1 MRDPLGAYETIR
13 DDFLLYLKTAF
24 SSRYPTF
31 EEERAY
37 LFKEPGALCQEP
49 WIEPI
54 LNYVSSGKCIGD
66 LSLVDVPNLKTEASV
81 IDFKKLAKCG
91 LVGSFPLYDHQMKM
105 LKCALEKKNCV
116 ITSGT
121 GSGKTEAFLLPLFAE
136 LVRESSAWEAPGN
149 KDLRADDWWKNQ
161 NWLKK
166 WEEDAFKKCFSPRIG
181 QRVHE
186 KRDSA
191 VRALILYPMNAL
203 VEDQLARLR
212 EALDSPE
219 AQEWLKNNRH
229 GNKFYFGRYNS
240 STPVPGNEYSKDKCN
255 KKGIGG
261 DSRKPNKSKIKKLIK
276 ELTELEGNYDF
287 WRKYSVNTGKKKAQ
301 YFFPNSVGSEMRSRW
316 DMQDAPPDILIT
328 NFSMLNVMMMREEDS
343 KIFEKTKN
351 WLKKDP
357 KNVFHLIVD
366 ELHLYRGSSG
376 TEVAYLLRL
385 LLYRLG
391 LTPGHSQLRILA
403 SSASLEPGDKKSI
416 KFLKDFFGS
425 ENSFEIIPGKYNIPS
440 FDKRKDMLPPEPFKF
455 IAECGE
461 NISSQQ
467 CLDAAKQILPQ
478 VKSTIGEI
486 ALLEAMESEE
496 SGIREI
502 LYSKL
507 SKCGI
512 PETLSLSNLSI
523 KLFGNSILPEDAK
536 HAARGLFIA
545 RSICNEAREKFPG
558 IKETF
563 GERSSL
569 PSIRMH
575 WIFRNIP
582 GLWAC
587 IKPEVSFSDGRTI
600 GKLYGESRILGGV
613 KDSYRVLELAYCEHC
628 GTLYYTGNRLKINS
642 KSLEMLPTDPDIE
655 GLPEKKAATFME
667 RRDYNCHAVFWPS
680 SDQQI
685 ADSAKEWDQY
695 NRSRDEKSHAGWITA
710 SLDTRTAIV
719 EEGHSKW
726 ENDPNNWIK
735 GFLFKISGFID
746 EDYLALPSICASCG
760 EDYSSRK
767 GRYRSPIRGF
777 RTGFSKVS
785 QILTK
790 DMFLQLPKGSE
801 KVVVFSDSREDAA
814 RISLGIEKN
823 HFDDL
828 FRELLTHELINATY
842 GEYGFLLDM
851 KKATASFDKETKNA
865 ENFIQTLNS
874 GEIELTPLS
883 NIYYNENRE
892 IAERLIRKIFLSLED
907 PSIYD
912 KIVKNKTQLDV
923 IKASI
928 CEAQDEILK
937 IEKIGLEHIVPLSRI
952 LDPENSS
959 SPQSCGKLIKNLLKI
974 GINPGGLAVAMR
986 QFYWANEKH
995 RWTDLFDLRHFTWK
1009 RDLEG
1014 DALDHKEKVKQ
1025 AVKKSICNVLFS
1037 PLYFSFESSGLGYP
1051 VINLPNESVEK
1062 YAAELNIDPGVFVE
1076 ICNSTLRVMG
1086 KYFQH
1091 EGSDWRPKP
1100 WQTYDSAK
1108 ASFKDDYLRRIFRKY
1123 NILEKTGGK
1132 IIWDALTESGHND
1145 GIIETSKIYVKI
1157 SGPNDPV
1164 WICDNCRQKS
1174 LHFSAGFCTNCGSPL
1189 NEQPSTTC
1197 NQIWESNYLAL
1208 PAINNRE
1215 PVRLHCEELTG
1226 QSDKPAAR
1234 QRLFRGF
1241 FANIEGSSESE
1252 ENAMDE
1258 IDILSV
1264 TTTLEVGVDIGNL
1277 QAVLLANMPP
1287 MRFNYQQ
1294 RVGRAGRSG
1303 QAFSFALTL
1312 CRGGRSH
1319 DEYYYNHPKKIISD
1333 PPPVPFIT
1341 MSNDQLQIVERLL
1354 AKECLRVAFLEYG
1367 MKWWDGPR
1375 KGDTHGEFGFAH
1387 RCDAKDEGVPW
1398 SVSCDFI
1405 GQWLSKE
1412 NKVTLPKKL
1421 TAIHALVGDSN
1432 DTIDWKLLDFLDQL
1446 PKKITDAINNP
1457 ELSGSGLGEVLAEG
1471 GILPMY
1477 GLPTRVR
1484 DLIHGFPQKGSS
1496 WNYPEKT
1503 DRPIDIAITQF
1514 APGAQRTKDKAVH
1527 TSIGFTQPIL
1537 KRDGRWDPV
1546 NPIENPIPYRR
1557 WMEKCAQCG
1566 KTFID
1571 GKQAGNSQCRHCG
1584 NPNPDT
1590 FKSFAIGTPAAF
1602 RTDFSWGE
1610 DPEENDTYYTSSP
1623 LVADIK
1629 SPKYTAMTGLNCE
1642 IDFDSNCRV
1651 WKINDNYGKL
1661 FTGGLITT
1669 KGIMRGGKLQ
1679 GLTFNNQWIQEDY
1692 WEQVSDEKVSSAG
1705 VEKIALAAGKSSDV
1719 FKIRPRTVPRGISL
1733 GINELNSKS
1742 ISHVAVKG
1750 AVFSA
1755 AFIARNEISQL
1766 LDIDSEEIEISNLGF
1781 GRNKG
1786 KAICEIGFV
1795 DKLSNG
1801 AGFVKWAAD
1810 HWVQILNG
1818 IFEPKDLE
1826 SFSSALTSSE
1836 HIHNCRSACYKCLMS
1851 YYNMSFHGLLDWRL
1865 GLSYLRTLRS
1875 DNFVSGLDGN
1885 FDFPELLEWKNSA
1898 ESLAKDYAGSFGCNL
1913 HLDGLLPVIENNGS
1927 AAIICHPFWDTQDPS
1942 GILASAIKE
1951 SKFEIK
1957 AYLDTFNLLRR
1968 PSVCHQLFMQNI
1980 VEVDGGHG

>member
-24 SSRYPTF
+24 SSRYPSF
-31 EEERAY
+31 ENEREL
-37 LFKEPGALCQEP
+37 LFKQPGALCQEP

-54 LNYVSSGKCIGD
+54 LNYVSSGKSIDD
-66 LSLVDVPNLKTEASV
+66 LKLTDVHGLTEESLS
-81 IDFKKLAKCG
+81 DFKKLAKCG
-91 LVGSFPLYDHQMKM
+91 LVGDFPLYEHQMKM
-105 LKCALEKKNCV
+105 LKSVLEKKNCV

-136 LVRESSAWEAPGN
+136 LIRESTTWQVPGT
-149 KDLRADDWWKNQ
+149 KDLRVEDWWKNQ

-166 WEEDAFKKCFSPRIG
+166 WEDEGFKKCISPRIA
-181 QRVHE
+181 QRGHE

-219 AQEWLKNNRH
+219 AQQWLKKDRD

-240 STPVPGNEYSKDKCN
+240 STPVAGNEYLKDKCN
-255 KKGIGG
+255 KRGIGS
-261 DSRKPNKSKIKKLIK
+261 DARKPNKFKIEKLIK
-276 ELTELEGNYDF
+276 NLKELEENYDF
-287 WRKYSVNTGKKKAQ
+287 WREYSINTGKKKAQ
-301 YFFPNSVGSEMRSRW
+301 YFFPNPVGSEMRSRW
-316 DMQDAPPDILIT
+316 DMQDFPPDILIT

-343 KIFEKTKN
+343 KIFEKTKK

-376 TEVAYLLRL
+376 SEVAYLLRL

-391 LTPGHSQLRILA
+391 LTPGHSQLRIIA
-403 SSASLEPGDKKSI
+403 SSASLEPDDEKSL

-440 FDKRKDMLPPEPFKF
+440 FGNKKEFLRPSPFQF

-461 NISSQQ
+461 NISSVQ
-467 CLDAAKQILPQ
+467 CMEAAKQIFPQ
-478 VKSTIGEI
+478 LKSNIGEI
-486 ALLEAMESEE
+486 ALLEAMESKE

-502 LYSKL
+502 LYSNF
-507 SKCGI
+507 SKCGL
-512 PETLSLSNLSI
+512 PETLSLSELSVKI
-523 KLFGNSILPEDAK
+523 FGNNISPESAQ

-545 RSICNEAREKFPG
+545 RSICNEAREKSPEVKQSYG
-558 IKETF
+558 
-563 GERSSL
+563 GRSSL
-569 PSIRMH
+569 PSVRMH

-587 IKPEVSFSDGRTI
+587 TKPEANFVDGRMV
-600 GKLYGESRILGGV
+600 GKLYGESRILGGE
-613 KDSYRVLELAYCEHC
+613 KGQYRVLELAYCEHC
-628 GTLYYTGNRLKINS
+628 GTLFYTGNRLPTS
-642 KSLEMLPTDPDIE
+642 PKSLEMLPTDPDIE

-667 RRDYNCHAVFWPS
+667 RRDYNSHAIFWP

-685 ADSAKEWDQY
+685 AGPAKAWDQH
-695 NRSRDEKSHAGWITA
+695 NRSMDEISHAAWIAA

-726 ENDPNNWIK
+726 ESDPNNWVR
-735 GFLFKISGFID
+735 GFLFKINGFTD

-790 DMFLQLPKGSE
+790 EMFLQLPKGSE
-801 KVVVFSDSREDAA
+801 KIVVFSDSREDAA

-823 HFDDL
+823 HYDDL
-828 FRELLTHELINATY
+828 FRELLTHELVNTTF
-842 GEYGFLLDM
+842 GELGFVHDV
-851 KKATASFDKETKNA
+851 KKAITSFDKKTKNA
-865 ENFIQTLNS
+865 EDFIQSMNS
-874 GEIELTPLS
+874 GKIELSPPAKM
-883 NIYYNENRE
+883 YYNENRE
-892 IAERLIRKIFLSLED
+892 AGESLIKKIFLALED
-907 PSIYD
+907 LSTYD
-912 KIVKNKTQLDV
+912 KLKTNKTLLDA
-923 IKASI
+923 IKTNVN
-928 CEAQDEILK
+928 EAKDDISK
-937 IEKIGLEHIVPLSRI
+937 IEKFGHEQIVPLSRI
-952 LDPENSS
+952 LDPEFPS
-959 SPQSCGKLIKNLLKI
+959 SPRSCGKLIKNLLKI
-974 GINPGGLAVAMR
+974 GINPGGLTVAM
-986 QFYWANEKH
+986 QHFYWANEKH
-995 RWTDLFDLRHFTWK
+995 RWTDLFDLRNLSWIH
-1009 RDLEG
+1009 DLDG

-1025 AVKKSICNVLFS
+1025 AVRKRVCTVLFS
-1037 PLYFSFESSGLGYP
+1037 PLYFSFESSGLGYSI
-1051 VINLPNESVEK
+1051 INLPKDSVKK
-1062 YAAELNIDPGVFVE
+1062 YAAELNIDSDVFVE

-1091 EGSDWRPKP
+1091 EGSDWRPNP

-1132 IIWDALTESGHND
+1132 IIWDALAESGHKD
-1145 GIIETSKIYVKI
+1145 GMIETSKIYVKV
-1157 SGPNDPV
+1157 SRPNDPV
-1164 WICDNCRQKS
+1164 WICPNCRQKS
-1174 LHFSAGFCTNCGSPL
+1174 LHFSAGVCTNCGCL
-1189 NEQPSTTC
+1189 LDEQPSTSC

-1215 PVRLHCEELTG
+1215 PVRLHCEELSG

-1241 FANIEGSSESE
+1241 FANIEGSGESE

-1277 QAVLLANMPP
+1277 QAILLANMPP

-1319 DEYYYNHPKKIISD
+1319 DEYYYNHPKKIIRD

-1341 MSNDQLQIVERLL
+1341 VNNDQLQIVERLL
-1354 AKECLRVAFLEYG
+1354 AKECLRVAFRDYG

-1387 RCDAKDEGVPW
+1387 RSDSKDEGISW

-1405 GQWLSKE
+1405 CEWLSNE
-1412 NKVTLPKKL
+1412 NKATLQKKL
-1421 TAIHALVGDSN
+1421 AAIHALVGNSN
-1432 DTIDWKLLDFLDQL
+1432 DAIDRKLLDFLDQL
-1446 PKKITDAINNP
+1446 PKKITDAVNNP
-1457 ELSGSGLGEVLAEG
+1457 ELSGAGLGEVLAEG

-1484 DLIHGFPQKGSS
+1484 DLIHGFPEKGRS
-1496 WNYPEKT
+1496 WNYPKKT

-1537 KRDGRWDPV
+1537 KREGRWDLV

-1557 WMEKCAQCG
+1557 WMEKCTQCG

-1571 GKQAGNSQCRHCG
+1571 GKHTGNPLCRNCGNS
-1584 NPNPDT
+1584 NPET
-1590 FKSFAIGTPAAF
+1590 FKSFAVGTPAAF

-1610 DPEENDTYYTSSP
+1610 DPEENDTYYSSSP
-1623 LVADIK
+1623 LIADIK
-1629 SPKYTAMTGLNCE
+1629 SPKYIAIPDLNCE
-1642 IDFDSNCRV
+1642 VDFDSNCRV

-1661 FTGGLITT
+1661 FSGGLIPT
-1669 KGIMRGGKLQ
+1669 KGFRRGGKLR
-1679 GLTFNNQWIQEDY
+1679 GLSFNNQWILEDY
-1692 WEQVSDEKVSSAG
+1692 WEQVSDEKLTPAIT
-1705 VEKIALAAGKSSDV
+1705 EKIALAAGKSSDV
-1719 FKIRPRTVPRGISL
+1719 FKIRPKTVPKGISL

-1742 ISHVAVKG
+1742 LSHVAVKG
-1750 AVFSA
+1750 AVFSS

-1766 LDIDSEEIEISNLGF
+1766 LDIDSEEIEISNLGY
-1781 GRNKG
+1781 GKYKG

-1801 AGFVKWAAD
+1801 AGFVRWASDNWA
-1810 HWVQILNG
+1810 QILNG
-1818 IFEPKDLE
+1818 ILQPKDLE
-1826 SFSSALTSSE
+1826 SFSSVLTSGE
-1836 HIHNCRSACYKCLMS
+1836 HANICSSACYKCLMS

-1865 GLSYLRTLRS
+1865 GLSYLRTLHS
-1875 DNFVSGLDGN
+1875 GNYVSGLDGN
-1885 FDFPELLEWKNSA
+1885 FNFPELLEWNKSA
-1898 ESLAKDYAGSFGCNL
+1898 DSLAKDYAGSFGCNI
-1913 HLDGLLPVIENNGS
+1913 HLDGLLPIIEKNGS
-1927 AAIICHPFWDTQDPS
+1927 AAIICHPFWDTTNPS

-1951 SKFEIK
+1951 SKFDVK

-1968 PSVCHQLFMQNI
+1968 PSVCHKLFMQNI
-1980 VEVDGGHG
+1980 P